1 MKKLAKLISIVLCA
15 VLAIGVFA
23 GCGKEEKVRTGS
35 SFTYWVTL
43 EATAAQTITSYNELL
58 MYQEMEK
65 ITGTKIEFIHPS
77 AGSTGSEAFQI
88 LLSSGDYPDMIEYKW
103 ARYAGGPQQ
112 AIDDGVIIAINDYM
126 EDYAPNYYD
135 YMEGEKGKAN
145 NNLYKA
151 QSITPEGNYYGF
163 RNMNIGNYRTFAGI
177 YVRKDMLDKWG
188 LDVPSTIDEW
198 TNVLKTAKENGFKA
212 PLTGTEALFSI
223 SGTELFNGAWGVHKG
238 WYVKNDKVKYGPFEP
253 AYKDY
258 ITKMREW
265 MAAGYVDIDY
275 VTNNSTN
282 VLAYMT
288 NGTSVASFGSVGSA
302 MGKLFPAMEEK
313 DPNYSVVACPYPVLK
328 KGDVSYIRSLQAE
341 ALDNTIAISTQCGM
355 DNEDRYKEAVQ
366 WCDYL
371 YSDEGTVLKCFG
383 VEGYTFTKDIDENGD
398 EHFVYTD
405 VIYDHEKIG
414 AHSVDAALYHFFRPA
429 NSPGLNQHPDYI
441 KGFYPYKEQ
450 QEAIVL
456 WNDGIDNVKKAVL
469 PALSYTGEEAAK
481 KANIES
487 AALSNLN
494 AAISNIILGKKDI
507 KDFDAA
513 VAEAKKAGFDELIK
527 IQQTA
532 YDRYLSQK

>member
-23 GCGKEEKVRTGS
+23 GCSKEEKVRTGS

-58 MYQEMEK
+58 MYQEMEN

-151 QSITPEGNYYGF
+151 QSITPDGNYYGF
-163 RNMNIGNYRTFAGI
+163 RNMNVGNYRTFAGI

-238 WYVKNDKVKYGPFEP
+238 WYVKNDKVKYGPFE
-253 AYKDY
+253 
-258 ITKMREW
+258 
-265 MAAGYVDIDY
+265 
-275 VTNNSTN
+275 
-282 VLAYMT
+282 
-288 NGTSVASFGSVGSA
+288 SFP
-302 MGKLFPAMEEK
+302 FP
-313 DPNYSVVACPYPVLK
+313 DTLK
-328 KGDVSYIRSLQAE
+328 V
-341 ALDNTIAISTQCGM
+341 
-355 DNEDRYKEAVQ
+355 RYKM
-366 WCDYL
+366 
-371 YSDEGTVLKCFG
+371 
-383 VEGYTFTKDIDENGD
+383 
-398 EHFVYTD
+398 
-405 VIYDHEKIG
+405 
-414 AHSVDAALYHFFRPA
+414 
-429 NSPGLNQHPDYI
+429 
-441 KGFYPYKEQ
+441 
-450 QEAIVL
+450 
-456 WNDGIDNVKKAVL
+456 
-469 PALSYTGEEAAK
+469 
-481 KANIES
+481 
-487 AALSNLN
+487 
-494 AAISNIILGKKDI
+494 
-507 KDFDAA
+507 
-513 VAEAKKAGFDELIK
+513 
-527 IQQTA
+527 
-532 YDRYLSQK
+532 